1 MPYAAQAYP
10 KELMQCMLDVSS
22 QTAEDPS
29 YQRIVHLV
37 KALVRFSSPLPLAE
51 ASQQLLLHCAAFT
64 VHFEQHDGMQRL
76 SRLEL
81 SAFQCRG
88 TWCFS

>member
-1 MPYAAQAYP
+1 MPWAAQAYP

-37 KALVRFSSPLPLAE
+37 KALVRFSPLAF
-51 ASQQLLLHCAAFT
+51 SWSLSTISAALSC
-64 VHFEQHDGMQRL
+64 VHT
-76 SRLEL
+76 
-81 SAFQCRG
+81 AF
-88 TWCFS
+88 